1 MDLLPP
7 PIAHVAPSEAPTV
20 RQLLNVVLATVLVAA
35 LYVGREI
42 LIPIT
47 LAVLLAFVLAPL
59 VALLRRLRLP
69 RAPAVLAAVVLSL
82 CAVVGVGFMVGS
94 QVSALGQDLPKY
106 QATITAKL
114 AQVSS
119 LTNGTID
126 QITARLTPKAPPPRR
141 VGRAAVVA
149 AGPVTGA
156 TPVEIVKA
164 PPTPLEVAQKYFG
177 PILRP
182 FAMGGLV
189 FVLAVFILLQQA
201 DLRDRLIRLVG
212 SSDLHRTTVAM
223 DDAAA
228 RLSRYFVAQLG
239 VNAGFGLVIGVGLQV
254 IGLPHALLWGVLAAL
269 LRFIPF
275 VGTFVS
281 LALTGALAA
290 AVDPGWRLLAMT
302 LGLFAVAET
311 VTNQAVE
318 PFLYGRSTGLS
329 PVSMVVAAVFW
340 TWLWGPLG
348 LFLSTPLSLCLLVL
362 GRHVPRLEFI
372 DVILGDRPALTPA
385 QSFYQRILAGDS
397 DEVLQQADLLLKD
410 SRLTDYYDQVAIK
423 ALLLAATDAQ
433 RRTLKRDQVGIVRT
447 AVELIITE
455 LADYPDAV
463 ETAAPVSPA
472 ASPTDPADP
481 VAGAPPTHMR
491 AIGDAPAGRPMAIL
505 CVAGPGVLD
514 ELVALMLGQ
523 LLKKHGLTAVHAPYR
538 DASPDTIQR
547 LDFEGVGGVCVCH
560 LYVGGGVN
568 RLRFMVDRLARRLD
582 ARGPLLVLAPT
593 AQPDMRG
600 SSAEEPLSSAIGTL
614 REALESC
621 VAASREHGAG

>member
-7 PIAHVAPSEAPTV
+7 PIGHVPPSEAPTV

-35 LYVGREI
+35 LFVGREI

-59 VALLRRLRLP
+59 VGLLRRIGLARP
-69 RAPAVLAAVVLSL
+69 PAVLAAVVLSL
-82 CAVVGVGFMVGS
+82 CAVVAVGFMVGS
-94 QVSALGQDLPKY
+94 QVSALGRDLPKY
-106 QATITAKL
+106 QATIGGKL
-114 AQVSS
+114 AQVGS
-119 LTNGTID
+119 LTNGTIE

-141 VGRAAVVA
+141 VGRSAVVA
-149 AGPVTGA
+149 ANPVTGA
-156 TPVEIVKA
+156 TQVEIVKA
-164 PPTPLEVAQKYFG
+164 PPTPLEVARKYFG
-177 PILRP
+177 PVLRP
-182 FAMGGLV
+182 LGLGGLV
-189 FVLAVFILLQQA
+189 FVLTVFILLQQA

-239 VNAGFGLVIGVGLQV
+239 VNAGFGLVIGLGLQL
-254 IGLPHALLWGVLAAL
+254 IGLPHALLWGVLASL

-275 VGTFVS
+275 VGSLVS
-281 LALTGALAA
+281 VALTSALAA
-290 AVDPGWRLLAMT
+290 AVDPGWRLVAMT
-302 LGLFAVAET
+302 LGLFAVVET
-311 VTNQAVE
+311 LTNQFVE

-397 DEVLQQADLLLKD
+397 DEVLQQADLLLKE
-410 SRLTDYYDQVAIK
+410 SRLTDYYDQVALK

-433 RRTLKRDQVGIVRT
+433 RRALKRDQLAIVRT
-447 AVELIITE
+447 AVEAVINE
-455 LADYPDAV
+455 LAAYPDVV
-463 ETAAPVSPA
+463 EAPAPVSPA
-472 ASPTDPADP
+472 ASPTDPTAP
-481 VAGAPPTHMR
+481 VPGAPSSHMR
-491 AIGDAPAGRPMAIL
+491 AIGDAPAGRPMAVR

-514 ELVALMLGQ
+514 ELVAHMLAQ
-523 LLKKHGLTAVHAPYR
+523 LLKKHGLTAVHTPYR
-538 DASPDTIQR
+538 EASHETIQR
-547 LDFEGVGGVCVCH
+547 LDVEGVDAVCVCH
-560 LYVGGGVN
+560 LFVGGGVN
-568 RLRFMVDRLARRLD
+568 RLRYLVDRLTKRFD

-600 SSAEEPLSSAIGTL
+600 SSAEEPLSSSIGTL
-614 REALESC
+614 REALETC
-621 VAASREHGAG
+621 VAASREHGAS